1 MLKSAEITG
10 FLQHGRPDSQV
21 SRAVNATGR
30 RQTDDGLQK
39 IEQLHRSFRQ
49 SLPPRTQNQT
59 TAAAN
64 DLCRRLSSSAAD

>member
-1 MLKSAEITG
+1 MLKSAEIRG

-30 RQTDDGLQK
+30 RQTDDGLQE
-39 IEQLHRSFRQ
+39 IEQLLRSFRQ

-64 DLCRRLSSSAAD
+64 ELCRRLSSSAAD